1 MRCRKNIEVQKFC
14 WLMNILKITE
24 IAGMMNF
31 HDFSF
36 DTTIDS
42 YHCDVMNNYRHTIYV
57 DGYFLFILKSFQYL
71 FYITYL
77 QILILNAIMIFE
89 VLKKL
94 LFFMKRI
101 RKNL

>member
-1 MRCRKNIEVQKFC
+1 
-14 WLMNILKITE
+14 MNILKITE

-42 YHCDVMNNYRHTIYV
+42 YCDVMNYRHTIYV

-71 FYITYL
+71 
-77 QILILNAIMIFE
+77 IL
-89 VLKKL
+89 
-94 LFFMKRI
+94 
-101 RKNL
+101 